1 MSHHQLTKYQ
11 RHELGALLSGQ
22 KHSFREIA
30 RLLGV
35 HHSTISRELSRH
47 PAGNP
52 SGYHARE
59 ARLQLAYTRLV
70 ANQSK
75 RKLPGNARLV
85 AIITKRLERHDSP
98 EQIAGWFAAQGRAVR
113 VCAQTIYDWIYRHA
127 RHLVQYLHCRKG
139 KYRRT
144 RESTLRKAFR
154 NKSKETR
161 SIDARPVHILDRR
174 TYGHWEGDSVVGTAQ
189 SGAIATFVERK
200 SGYLLA
206 AVLPDKGAKSFE
218 LAAKR
223 CFADI
228 PSSYRKTLT
237 LDNGV
242 EMSNFEE
249 MEQTNQLRIYFA
261 HPYHSWERGTSENTN
276 GLLRFYFPKQMS
288 FAHLTQDQLD
298 AAVLE
303 INTRPRKRLGYKT
316 PSQVLKV
323 SGAIRIGV

>member
-22 KHSFREIA
+22 KHSYREIA

-35 HHSTISRELSRH
+35 HHTTISRELRRH
-47 PAGNP
+47 PSGNP

-59 ARLQLAYTRLV
+59 ARMQLACTRLA

-75 RKLPGNARLV
+75 RKLPSNERLV
-85 AIITKRLERHDSP
+85 AIITKRLKRHDSP
-98 EQIAGWFAAQGRAVR
+98 EQIAGWLMEQGRTVC
-113 VCAQTIYDWIYRHA
+113 VCAQTIYDWIYLHA
-127 RHLVQYLHCRKG
+127 RHLVKHLHCRKG

-144 RESTLRKAFR
+144 RDSTLRKAFR
-154 NKSKETR
+154 NKQKEAR
-161 SIDARPVHILDRR
+161 SIDARPAHILTRK
-174 TYGHWEGDSVVGTAQ
+174 TYGHWEGDSVVGKAQ

-206 AVLPDKGAKSFE
+206 AVLSDKTAASF
-218 LAAKR
+218 AAAAQH
-223 CFADI
+223 CFAAI
-228 PSSYRKTLT
+228 STQYRKTLT

-242 EMSNFEE
+242 EMSNY
-249 MEQTNQLRIYFA
+249 EQIERDSQLSIYFA
-261 HPYHSWERGTSENTN
+261 HPYHSWERGTNENTN
-276 GLLRFYFPKQMS
+276 GLLRFYFPKKMS
-288 FAHLTQDQLD
+288 FAHLTQEQLD

-303 INTRPRKRLGYKT
+303 INTRPRKRPGYRT

-323 SGAIRIGV
+323 SGAIRIRV

>member
-35 HHSTISRELSRH
+35 HHSTVSRELSRH
-47 PAGNP
+47 SAGNP

-75 RKLPGNARLV
+75 RKLPSNARLV
-85 AIITKRLERHDSP
+85 AIITKRLKRHDSP
-98 EQIAGWFAAQGRAVR
+98 EQIAGWFAAQGHTMR
-113 VCAQTIYDWIYRHA
+113 VCAQTIYDWIYQHA
-127 RHLVQYLHCRKG
+127 KHLVQHLHCRKG

-154 NKSKETR
+154 NKLKEAR
-161 SIDARPVHILDRR
+161 SIDVRPAHILSRK

-206 AVLPDKGAKSFE
+206 AVLSDKGAKSFE
-218 LAAKR
+218 EAAR
-223 CFADI
+223 HCFAAI
-228 PSSYRKTLT
+228 PTQYRKTLT

-242 EMSNFEE
+242 EMSNYEE
-249 MEQTNQLRIYFA
+249 MEQTNQLQIYFA
-261 HPYHSWERGTSENTN
+261 HPYHSWERGTNENTN

-288 FAHLTQDQLD
+288 FAHLAQEQLD
-298 AAVLE
+298 AAVHEL
-303 INTRPRKRLGYKT
+303 NTRPRKRLGYRT
-316 PSQVLKV
+316 PAQVLKAR
-323 SGAIRIGV
+323 GAIRIRV